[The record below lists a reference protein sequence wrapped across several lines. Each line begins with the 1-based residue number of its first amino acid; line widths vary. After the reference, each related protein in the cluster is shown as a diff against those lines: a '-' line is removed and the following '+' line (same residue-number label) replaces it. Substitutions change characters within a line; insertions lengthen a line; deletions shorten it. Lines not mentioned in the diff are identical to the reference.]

1 MTKRI
6 DNVLAYLRKSVPAN
20 DRLKHLESDV
30 WARIVA
36 EKSEQPVGFFEGLLA
51 SIFPAQ
57 HRFAPV
63 IGLARWS
70 SYSRFWNIKKSFRR
84 IGVEKCIFNGC
95 WICLIKFSTRDILN
109 MPLGVLA

>member
-6 DNVLAYLRKSVPAN
+6 DNVLAYLRKSVSTN
-20 DRLKHLESDV
+20 DQLKHLESDV

-36 EKSEQPVGFFEGLLA
+36 EKSEQPVGFLEGLLA

-63 IGLARWS
+63 MAAAVL
-70 SYSRFWNIKKSFRR
+70 
-84 IGVEKCIFNGC
+84 GVMVG
-95 WICLIKFSTRDILN
+95 FSTLQPPATPDAAEMLN
-109 MPLGVLA
+109 FKVFKPKVIVLSSITPNYERL

>member
-6 DNVLAYLRKSVPAN
+6 DNILAFLRKSEPDC

-51 SIFPAQ
+51 SIFSAQ

-63 IGLARWS
+63 MAAAVLGIAVGFGTMQPPAPDAAEMLNFKVFKPKVIALASITPNYER
-70 SYSRFWNIKKSFRR
+70 
-84 IGVEKCIFNGC
+84 
-95 WICLIKFSTRDILN
+95 L
-109 MPLGVLA
+109 

>member
-6 DNVLAYLRKSVPAN
+6 DNVLVYLRKSEPTG

-36 EKSEQPVGFFEGLLA
+36 EKAEQPAGFLEGVLA

-63 IGLARWS
+63 MIAAVFGVVIGLGTL
-70 SYSRFWNIKKSFRR
+70 KSPSPDAA
-84 IGVEKCIFNGC
+84 EM
-95 WICLIKFSTRDILN
+95 LN
-109 MPLGVLA
+109 FKVFKPKIIALASITPNYERL